1 MRDLR
6 IDRLIKT
13 SDAAVCSIAY
23 AECRGA
29 ACTPCARWATA
40 MGDAAMSVQFQDR
53 PFTLTQPDG
62 SKLSVRGSG
71 NQFRATFET
80 LDGKPVM
87 LNPQTGWY
95 GPVVPQ
101 PAGLAAAAGPALAEA
116 GLFVQRSPLRREPPS
131 SPLARRCDQ
140 RRAERQQEMRSLRAL
155 GAAGGPLLAPPQR
168 QTVGDFVGLCL
179 LIDFVDE
186 PATIPREEV
195 ERFCN
200 LPGYNGFG
208 NQGSVRDFFMDNS
221 VGRCRYT
228 NVVAPYYRA
237 KKPIGY
243 YTDESIEMP
252 IRAWE
257 LIGEA
262 LAHHKAAGFD
272 FTPLTAD
279 SQGFVYAM
287 NVFYAGEVRNSW
299 AQGLWPHAHR
309 LESVVPLMPG
319 KGAFDY
325 QFTAM
330 TSELTLGT
338 FCHEN
343 GHMLCDYPDL
353 YDDEQN
359 AQSSGVGMYCLM
371 CAGNFDEKNPTTISA
386 YLKRLSGWANQVIP
400 LEHDQ
405 VVELKAGSNDM
416 AIHSRSGREYFLV
429 ENRQRSG
436 RDGSL
441 GDSGLAIW
449 HVDETGDN
457 SQEQMT
463 PARHYELS
471 LEQADGLFQLER
483 SRGHRGDQGDLYKG
497 PAARFADDTTPSS
510 RWWNGAASNLTID
523 QISASEPTMSFRS
536 LFGTG
541 VAPDP
546 LRQVVEPD
554 LAIPDNDAAGIR
566 STIQVQED
574 VAIASIKIGLRVAHT
589 FVGDLRVT
597 LETPWGATVE
607 LHPKGLGGN
616 AQNLD
621 LTYDEA
627 MLPALATLRGRSSRG
642 TWTLRVQDL
651 GPRDVGRLQRWGLD
665 LGAPAALPN
674 VVVLKES
681 PGTAIPD
688 NSAAGIVRTLNNAQA
703 FTLESV
709 EVAVEIAHSWI
720 GDLEVGLM
728 SPAGSQVT
736 LHARAGG
743 SAHDLNATYTA
754 ATTPGLATLA
764 GQPAAGAWKLR
775 IADREAQDAGKLSGW
790 RLTLKA

>member
-1 MRDLR
+1 
-6 IDRLIKT
+6 
-13 SDAAVCSIAY
+13 
-23 AECRGA
+23 
-29 ACTPCARWATA
+29 
-40 MGDAAMSVQFQDR
+40 MSVRFQDR

-62 SKLSVRGSG
+62 STLAVRGSG

-80 LDGKPVM
+80 LDGRPVV

-95 GPVVPQ
+95 GPVVP
-101 PAGLAAAAGPALAEA
+101 ALEGLSAADGAAAAPIARP
-116 GLFVQRSPLRREPPS
+116 VQISPLRREPAS
-131 SPLARRCDQ
+131 SPLARRCEQ
-140 RRAERQQEMRSLRAL
+140 RRAERQQEMRTLRAV
-155 GAAGGPLLAPPQR
+155 GAAGGLLLAPPQR

-186 PATIPREEV
+186 PATIPRDEV

-200 LPGYNGFG
+200 QLGYNGFG
-208 NQGSVRDFFMDNS
+208 NQGSVRDFFFDNS

-237 KKPIGY
+237 KQPRSY
-243 YTDESIEMP
+243 YTDETIQMP

-262 LAHHKAAGFD
+262 LSHHKSTGFD
-272 FTPLTAD
+272 FTRLTTDA
-279 SQGFVYAM
+279 QGFVYAL
-287 NVFYAGEVRNSW
+287 NVFYAGEVRNNW

-319 KGAFDY
+319 KGALDY

-330 TSELTLGT
+330 TSALTLGT

-353 YDDEQN
+353 YDDEVN

-400 LEHDQ
+400 LEHDRL
-405 VVELKAGSNDM
+405 VELKAGSNDM

-436 RDGSL
+436 RDSAL
-441 GDSGLAIW
+441 KDSGLAIW

-463 PARHYELS
+463 PTSHYELS

-483 SRGHRGDQGDLYKG
+483 ARRQMGDAGDLYEG

-510 RWWNGAASNLTID
+510 RWWNGTASNLSID
-523 QISASEPTMSFRS
+523 QITVSGPSMRFRS
-536 LFGTG
+536 RFGAG
-541 VAPDP
+541 APPDA
-546 LRQVVEPD
+546 LRHVVQPD
-554 LAIPDNDAAGIR
+554 LAIPDNNAAGVR
-566 STIQVQED
+566 STIQVPED
-574 VAIASIKIGLRVAHT
+574 VSIASIKIGLTIAHT
-589 FVGDLRVT
+589 FIGDLRVT
-597 LETPWGATVE
+597 LATPWGATIE
-607 LHPKGLGGN
+607 LHPKGQGGN
-616 AQNLD
+616 TQNLD
-621 LTYDEA
+621 VTYDEA

-642 TWTLRVQDL
+642 AWTLSVQDL
-651 GPRDVGRLQRWGLD
+651 APQDSGRLQRWGLN
-665 LGAPAALPN
+665 LGAAAALPN
-674 VVVLKES
+674 VVILKES

-688 NSAAGIVRTLNNAQA
+688 GSAAGIERPLNNVQA
-703 FTLESV
+703 FTLASV
-709 EVAVEIAHSWI
+709 EVAVEISHTFI
-720 GDLEVGLM
+720 GDLEVSLV
-728 SPAGSQVT
+728 SPAGTQVP
-736 LHARAGG
+736 LHARVGG
-743 SAHDLNATYTA
+743 SSRDLNATYTA
-754 ATTPGLATLA
+754 ATTPALAALA
-764 GQPAAGAWKLR
+764 GQPAGGVWKLR
-775 IADREAQDAGKLSGW
+775 VADREAQDVGKLNGW

>member
-1 MRDLR
+1 
-6 IDRLIKT
+6 
-13 SDAAVCSIAY
+13 
-23 AECRGA
+23 
-29 ACTPCARWATA
+29 
-40 MGDAAMSVQFQDR
+40 MSVRFQDR

-62 SKLSVRGSG
+62 STLAVRGSG
-71 NQFRATFET
+71 NQFRVTFET
-80 LDGKPVM
+80 LDGRPVL

-95 GPVVPQ
+95 EPVVPL
-101 PAGLAAAAGPALAEA
+101 PGHAVAAGPALAHVA
-116 GLFVQRSPLRREPPS
+116 RPVQVSPLRREPAS
-131 SPLARRCDQ
+131 SPLARRCEQ
-140 RRAERQQEMRSLRAL
+140 RRAERQQEMRTLRAL

-186 PATIPREEV
+186 PASIPRDEV

-200 LPGYNGFG
+200 QPGYNGFG
-208 NQGSVRDFFMDNS
+208 NQGSVRDFFFDNS

-237 KKPIGY
+237 QQPRGY
-243 YTDESIEMP
+243 YTDETIEMP

-262 LAHHKAAGFD
+262 LAHHKATGFD
-272 FTPLTAD
+272 FTRLTTDA
-279 SQGFVYAM
+279 QGFVYAM
-287 NVFYAGEVRNSW
+287 NVFYAGEVRNNW
-299 AQGLWPHAHR
+299 ARGLWPHAHR

-353 YDDEQN
+353 YDDEEN

-371 CAGNFDEKNPTTISA
+371 CAGNFDEKNPITISA

-400 LEHDQ
+400 LEHDR
-405 VVELKAGSNDM
+405 VVELTAGSNDM
-416 AIHSRSGREYFLV
+416 AIHNRSGREYFLV

-441 GDSGLAIW
+441 RDSGLAIW

-463 PARHYELS
+463 PASHYELS

-483 SRGHRGDQGDLYKG
+483 TRGQMGDMGDLYKG
-497 PAARFADDTTPSS
+497 PTARFADDSTPSS

-523 QISASEPTMSFRS
+523 QITASGPTMRFRS

-541 VAPDP
+541 APSDA
-546 LRQVVEPD
+546 LRHVVQPD

-574 VAIASIKIGLRVAHT
+574 VALASIKIGLTIAHT
-589 FVGDLRVT
+589 FIGDLRVT
-597 LETPWGATVE
+597 LATPWGATVE
-607 LHPKGLGGN
+607 LHPKGQGGN

-621 LTYDEA
+621 VTYDEA

-642 TWTLRVQDL
+642 AWTLSVQDL
-651 GPRDVGRLQRWGLD
+651 APQDRGRLQRWGLD
-665 LGAPAALPN
+665 LGAAAVLPN

-688 NSAAGIVRTLNNAQA
+688 NSAAGIERTLNNAQA
-703 FTLESV
+703 FTLASV

-720 GDLEVGLM
+720 GDLEVGLV
-728 SPAGSQVT
+728 SPAGSLVP
-736 LHARAGG
+736 LHARGGG
-743 SAHDLNATYTA
+743 SAHDLNTTYTA
-754 ATTPGLATLA
+754 ATTPALATLA
-764 GQPAAGAWKLR
+764 GQPASGAWKLR
-775 IADREAQDAGKLSGW
+775 VADREAQDVGKLNGW
-790 RLTLKA
+790 RLTLRA

>member
-1 MRDLR
+1 
-6 IDRLIKT
+6 
-13 SDAAVCSIAY
+13 
-23 AECRGA
+23 
-29 ACTPCARWATA
+29 
-40 MGDAAMSVQFQDR
+40 MSVRFQDR

-62 SKLSVRGSG
+62 STLAVRGSG

-80 LDGKPVM
+80 LDGRPVV

-95 GPVVPQ
+95 GPVATPPPGLV
-101 PAGLAAAAGPALAEA
+101 AALAAAPGGTGSA
-116 GLFVQRSPLRREPPS
+116 GLVQVSPLQREAAG

-140 RRAERQQEMRSLRAL
+140 RRAERQQELRSLRNL
-155 GAAGGPLLAPPQR
+155 GSSGGPLLAPPQR

-186 PATIPREEV
+186 PATIPRDEV
-195 ERFCN
+195 DRFCN
-200 LPGYNGFG
+200 QVGYNGFG
-208 NQGSVRDFFMDNS
+208 NQGSVRDFFLDNS
-221 VGRCRYT
+221 AGRCKYS

-237 KKPIGY
+237 KHPRTY
-243 YTDESIEMP
+243 YTDESIQMP

-262 LAHHKAAGFD
+262 LAHHKATGFD

-279 SQGFVYAM
+279 AQGFVYAM
-287 NVFYAGEVRNSW
+287 NVFYAGEVRNNW
-299 AQGLWPHAHR
+299 ARGLWPHAHR
-309 LESVVPLMPG
+309 LQATVPLAPG
-319 KGAFDY
+319 RGALDY

-353 YDDEQN
+353 YDDEED

-371 CAGNFDEKNPTTISA
+371 CAGNFDEKNPIAISA

-400 LEHDQ
+400 LEHDRI
-405 VVELKAGSNDM
+405 VELKAGSNDM
-416 AIHSRSGREYFLV
+416 AIHSRGGREYFLV

-441 GDSGLAIW
+441 RDSGLAIW

-457 SQEQMT
+457 SREQMT
-463 PARHYELS
+463 PASHYELS

-483 SRGHRGDQGDLYKG
+483 GRNQMGDAGDLYKG

-510 RWWNGAASNLTID
+510 RWWNGTASNLTID
-523 QISASEPTMSFRS
+523 QISASGATMSFRS
-536 LFGTG
+536 RFGAGTPPAAVRH
-541 VAPDP
+541 VA
-546 LRQVVEPD
+546 QPD

-566 STIQVQED
+566 STIQVPED
-574 VAIASIKIGLRVAHT
+574 VTLASIKIGLTIAHPY
-589 FVGDLRVT
+589 VGDLRVS
-597 LETPWGATVE
+597 LATPWGAVVE
-607 LHPKGLGGN
+607 LHPKGQGGN
-616 AQNLD
+616 AKNLD
-621 LTYDEA
+621 LTYDEST
-627 MLPALATLRGRSSRG
+627 LPALATLRGRSSRG
-642 TWTLRVQDL
+642 AWTLTVQDL
-651 GPRDVGRLQRWGLD
+651 APQDRGRLQRWGLD
-665 LGAPAALPN
+665 LAAAAALPD

-688 NSAAGIVRTLNNAQA
+688 GKAAGIERTLSNPRA
-703 FTLESV
+703 FVLASV
-709 EVAVEIAHSWI
+709 EVSVEISHSWV
-720 GDLEVGLM
+720 GDLEVSLV
-728 SPAGSQVT
+728 SPAGTQVP

-743 SAHDLNATYTA
+743 SSHDLAVTYTS
-754 ATTPGLATLA
+754 ATTPALAALA

-775 IADREAQDAGKLSGW
+775 VADREAQDVGKLNGW

>member
-1 MRDLR
+1 
-6 IDRLIKT
+6 
-13 SDAAVCSIAY
+13 
-23 AECRGA
+23 
-29 ACTPCARWATA
+29 
-40 MGDAAMSVQFQDR
+40 MSVRFQDR

-62 SKLSVRGSG
+62 STLNVRGSG
-71 NQFRATFET
+71 NQFHARFET
-80 LDGKPVM
+80 PDGKPVV

-95 GPVVPQ
+95 ETVAAPP
-101 PAGLAAAAGPALAEA
+101 PGLAGAAGGSAAALAA
-116 GLFVQRSPLRREPPS
+116 RSVQVSPLRRELAS
-131 SPLARRCDQ
+131 GPLARRCEQ
-140 RRAERQQEMRSLRAL
+140 RRAERQQEMRTLRAV

-186 PATIPREEV
+186 PATILRDEV

-200 LPGYNGFG
+200 QPGYNGFG
-208 NQGSVRDFFMDNS
+208 NQGSVRDYFFDS
-221 VGRCRYT
+221 SLGRCRYT

-237 KKPIGY
+237 KQPRSY
-243 YTDESIEMP
+243 YTDETIEMP

-272 FTPLTAD
+272 FTSLTAD

-287 NVFYAGEVRNSW
+287 NVFYAGEVRNNW
-299 AQGLWPHAHR
+299 ARGLWPHAHR
-309 LESVVPLMPG
+309 LENVVPLVPG

-325 QFTAM
+325 QFTAL

-353 YDDEQN
+353 YDDEEN

-371 CAGNFDEKNPTTISA
+371 CAGNFDEKNPTAINA

-400 LEHDQ
+400 LEHDR

-436 RDGSL
+436 RDSSL
-441 GDSGLAIW
+441 RDSGLAIW

-463 PARHYELS
+463 PALHYELS

-483 SRGHRGDQGDLYKG
+483 ASNQMGDVGDLYKG
-497 PAARFADDTTPSS
+497 PAARFGDDTTPTS
-510 RWWNGAASNLTID
+510 RWWNGTASNLAID
-523 QISASEPTMSFRS
+523 QVTASGQTMSFRAR
-536 LFGTG
+536 FGMG
-541 VAPDP
+541 PPPNAVRHVA
-546 LRQVVEPD
+546 QPD

-566 STIQVQED
+566 STIQVPED
-574 VAIASIKIGLRVAHT
+574 LTIAALKIGVTIAHT
-589 FVGDLRVT
+589 FIGDLRVT
-597 LETPWGATVE
+597 LATPWGATVE
-607 LHPKGLGGN
+607 LHPKGEGSN
-616 AQNLD
+616 AVNLD
-621 LTYDEA
+621 GTYDEA
-627 MLPALATLRGRSSRG
+627 SLPALATLRGRSSRG
-642 TWTLRVQDL
+642 AWTLSVQDL
-651 GPRDVGRLQRWGLD
+651 APQDKGRLKQWGLD
-665 LGAPAALPN
+665 IGGAAALPN

-688 NSAAGIVRTLNNAQA
+688 GSAAGIERTLNNTQA
-703 FTLESV
+703 FTLASV
-709 EVAVEIAHSWI
+709 EVVVEIAHSWV
-720 GDLEVGLM
+720 GDLEVSLV
-728 SPAGSQVT
+728 SPAGSRVP
-736 LHARAGG
+736 LHARTGG
-743 SAHDLNATYTA
+743 SAHDLNAVYTA
-754 ATTPGLATLA
+754 ATTPALAALA
-764 GQPAAGAWKLR
+764 GRPAAGAWKLR
-775 IADREAQDAGKLSGW
+775 VADREAQDVGKLNGW

>member
-1 MRDLR
+1 
-6 IDRLIKT
+6 
-13 SDAAVCSIAY
+13 
-23 AECRGA
+23 
-29 ACTPCARWATA
+29 
-40 MGDAAMSVQFQDR
+40 MSVRFQDR

-62 SKLSVRGSG
+62 STLAVRGSG

-80 LDGKPVM
+80 LDGRPVV

-95 GPVVPQ
+95 EPVVP
-101 PAGLAAAAGPALAEA
+101 PPGHAAVAGPALAHVA
-116 GLFVQRSPLRREPPS
+116 RPVQVSPLRREPAS
-131 SPLARRCDQ
+131 SPLARRCEQ
-140 RRAERQQEMRSLRAL
+140 RRAERQQEMRTLRAL

-186 PATIPREEV
+186 PASIPRDEV

-200 LPGYNGFG
+200 QPGYNGFG
-208 NQGSVRDFFMDNS
+208 NQGSVRDFFFDNS

-228 NVVAPYYRA
+228 NIVAPYYRA
-237 KKPIGY
+237 QQPRSY
-243 YTDESIEMP
+243 YTDETIEMP

-262 LAHHKAAGFD
+262 LAHHKATGFD
-272 FTPLTAD
+272 FTRLTTDA
-279 SQGFVYAM
+279 QGFVYAM
-287 NVFYAGEVRNSW
+287 NVFYAGEVRNNW
-299 AQGLWPHAHR
+299 ARGLWPHAHR

-353 YDDEQN
+353 YDDEEN

-371 CAGNFDEKNPTTISA
+371 CAGNFDEKNPITISA

-400 LEHDQ
+400 LEHDR
-405 VVELKAGSNDM
+405 VVELTAGSNDM
-416 AIHSRSGREYFLV
+416 AIHNRSGREYFLV

-441 GDSGLAIW
+441 RDSGLAIW

-463 PARHYELS
+463 PASHYELS

-483 SRGHRGDQGDLYKG
+483 ARGQMGDVGDLYKG

-523 QISASEPTMSFRS
+523 QIAASGPTMRFRS

-541 VAPDP
+541 APSDA
-546 LRQVVEPD
+546 LRHVVQPN
-554 LAIPDNDAAGIR
+554 LAIPDNDATGIR

-574 VAIASIKIGLRVAHT
+574 VAIASIKIGLTIAHT
-589 FVGDLRVT
+589 FIGDLRVT
-597 LETPWGATVE
+597 LATPWGATVE
-607 LHPKGLGGN
+607 LHPKGQGGN

-621 LTYDEA
+621 VTYDEA

-642 TWTLRVQDL
+642 AWTLSVQDL
-651 GPRDVGRLQRWGLD
+651 APQDRGRLQRWGLD
-665 LGAPAALPN
+665 LGAAAVLPN

-688 NSAAGIVRTLNNAQA
+688 NSAAGIERTLNNAQA
-703 FTLESV
+703 FTLASV
-709 EVAVEIAHSWI
+709 EVVVEIAHSWI
-720 GDLEVGLM
+720 GDLEVGLV
-728 SPAGSQVT
+728 SPAGSQVP
-736 LHARAGG
+736 LHARGGG
-743 SAHDLNATYTA
+743 SAHDLNTTYTA
-754 ATTPGLATLA
+754 ATTPALATLA
-764 GQPAAGAWKLR
+764 GQPASGAWKLR
-775 IADREAQDAGKLSGW
+775 VADREAQDVGKLNGW
-790 RLTLKA
+790 RLTLRA